1 MRTMRFPLTS
11 IVALGAYIA
20 CVQGASQI
28 ALFTD
33 NNCQDSYKG
42 LDGPNGYP
50 NGTCTDMRRS
60 GEYGSLQVVGLDSG
74 CAGALPFLLSARGG
88 RPALQSFLCIACNAL
103 LFGSLA
109 RCVHTQSSMLLFF
122 TRVANP
128 APVTIYIDDPST
140 TVCGG
145 FQEEIQLGQCWNS
158 TFAYY
163 SIDMCDTP
171 SSSSATPT
179 PSSSSKDSDS
189 QSLTTGTLVGAV
201 LGGLAGGALLLGIAL
216 WLLARKKRARKA
228 RNAAAAEES
237 HGHDHAYAEVATNP
251 YRSEMDGSYQRHE
264 MEPGKVVYK
273 HEVAT
278 PPVELAGWEVRRDG
292 DGGQAGQA
300 PK

>member
-60 GEYGSLQVVGLDSG
+60 GEYGSLQVVGLDPG
-74 CAGALPFLLSARGG
+74 CA
-88 RPALQSFLCIACNAL
+88 
-103 LFGSLA
+103 
-109 RCVHTQSSMLLFF
+109 
-122 TRVANP
+122 
-128 APVTIYIDDPST
+128 VTIYIDDPST

-216 WLLARKKRARKA
+216 WVLARKKRARKA